1 MIYQSINIMFLV
13 VFGGLILYLA
23 ILSILAACAK
33 SIKPNTSLSYKRFAI
48 VVPAHNEEV
57 SLSKTVQSLLEIE
70 YPKTHYDI
78 IVVADNCTDS
88 TVEIAKTSGAKVF
101 ERTNAQQRGK
111 GYALRWCFDIIL
123 GPEFSY
129 DAVAIVDA
137 DSVVSKNFLSVINQ
151 YIHNGSGAIQVSDMV
166 EPKPGNWSSEITRL
180 GFTLYNHVRP
190 LGRKVI
196 NCSAGVRGNGMCF
209 SVKTLREIPWDTYSL
224 NEDLE
229 YGLIL
234 LLNGVQVDFAPETFV
249 IATMPTQPQHAVSQR
264 SRWER
269 GRFPVIRKYSVKLLT
284 ASVTKL
290 SYIIFDAL
298 IELVTPAFVNLFGF
312 TLLMFCVSGLLFFT
326 GVDASMLFLILWGMI
341 VLLGLMHVFIGLYA
355 VGVDRLLLKAFFYVP
370 KYVLWK
376 LMVYVKI
383 FHRQN
388 QNEWVRTT
396 REQVDETYTK
406 IK

>member
-1 MIYQSINIMFLV
+1 MIHQLINIVFLV

-33 SIKPNTSLSYKRFAI
+33 SIKLNTSLSYGRFAI

-57 SLSKTVQSLLEIE
+57 SLSKTVRSLLDID

-88 TVEIAKTSGAKVF
+88 TAEIAKALGAKVF
-101 ERTNAQQRGK
+101 ERTNEEQRGK

-123 GPEFSY
+123 GPDFSY
-129 DAVAIVDA
+129 DAVAIIDA

-151 YIHNGSGAIQVSDMV
+151 YIHNGSSAIQVSDMV

-190 LGRKVI
+190 LGRKVL

-234 LLNGVQVDFAPETFV
+234 LLNGVQVDFAPETLV
-249 IATMPTQPQHAVSQR
+249 LATMPTQPQHAVSQR

-284 ASVTKL
+284 ASVTKF
-290 SYIIFDAL
+290 SYIIFDAF

-312 TLLMFCVSGLLFFT
+312 ALVMFCINGLLFFT
-326 GVDASMLFLILWGMI
+326 GVDASMFFLLLWGI
-341 VLLGLMHVFIGLYA
+341 VVLLGLTHVFVGLYA
-355 VGVDRLLLKAFFYVP
+355 VGADWTLLKAFFYVP

-376 LMVYVKI
+376 LMVYMKI
-383 FHRQN
+383 FRRQK

-396 REQVDETYTK
+396 REQVDETDTK
-406 IK
+406 FK